1 MGDCALAATEETAGI
16 ARLLSK
22 KELAR
27 LLGVSF
33 RSIDRHVAA
42 GQLPRPIKVGALSR
56 WRREDIDAWL
66 TSQAAKAEG

>member
-1 MGDCALAATEETAGI
+1 LAATEETAGI

-27 LLGVSF
+27 LLGVSP
-33 RSIDRHVAA
+33 RSVDRLVAA

-56 WRREDIDAWL
+56 WRRDDVEQWIA
-66 TSQAAKAEG
+66 SQAASSAGR